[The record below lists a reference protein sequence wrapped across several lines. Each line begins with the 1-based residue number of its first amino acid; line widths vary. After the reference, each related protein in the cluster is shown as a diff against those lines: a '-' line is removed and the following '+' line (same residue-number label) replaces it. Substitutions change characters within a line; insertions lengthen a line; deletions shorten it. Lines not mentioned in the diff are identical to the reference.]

1 MFLITNYLSHGAG
14 ETPQQLRAFAALL
27 EDPSTHI
34 RWLTPSATLA
44 PGVQHLQALWAGHK
58 HAHNMCR
65 DTQLHMSL
73 KKNKQDFEKPKKNH
87 FMIEIFFL
95 MGIFFSR

>member
-44 PGVQHLQALWAGHK
+44 AGVQHLQALWAGHK

-73 KKNKQDFEKPKKNH
+73 KKKTNKILKSRK
-87 FMIEIFFL
+87 EITL
-95 MGIFFSR
+95 